1 MGQGRYNWSGF
12 GCYIALI
19 DGDDSDSVGDDND
32 DDGSGGGCGSD
43 NDDCGSD
50 DDG

>member
-12 GCYIALI
+12 WCYIVLI
-19 DGDDSDSVGDDND
+19 DGGDSGSVGDDND
-32 DDGSGGGCGSD
+32 DDGSGGCGSD